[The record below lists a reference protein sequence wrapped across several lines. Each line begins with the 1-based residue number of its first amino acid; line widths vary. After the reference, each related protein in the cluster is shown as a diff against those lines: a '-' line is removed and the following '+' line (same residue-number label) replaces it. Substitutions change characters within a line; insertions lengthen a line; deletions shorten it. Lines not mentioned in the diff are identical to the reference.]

1 MLITI
6 KQDNMAYEY
15 KGGTKGVTLTG
26 ADKGGVD
33 KKTQSSTSLS
43 SGVITDATNV
53 GNPNNITSK
62 DIKQKE
68 VPGTFKFNPAM
79 EQRILAA
86 KDRQNMRIKKRR
98 QKLVGGGDDIKSQFT
113 PTAEEGS
120 KLYEKNLAT
129 QNRLNKVDSPKL
141 DKKNLKESKPYK
153 PTRKDIK
160 SAQKQVEED
169 RMAKIAKDLKE
180 GGMGQ
185 SIRQSGADI
194 GYIPGDVE
202 MFDESM
208 EADAG
213 TGFIDKDLTA
223 YDQRI
228 ANKKAKDKSVRQ
240 EIEKDAPALLQTS
253 LMNDDDTDA
262 DTSFAADDIKE
273 GQRSR
278 REDAFKDQY
287 LKSKIGKIDKKGRS
301 VDAVETQRG
310 ARRAKGLGMGAMIP
324 GKEFNT
330 NLPPN
335 AHSAISTLFPTQ
347 SQQSA
352 NKLASQKLMQKKMNS
367 GLGTLL
373 SQISKSL

>member
-1 MLITI
+1 
-6 KQDNMAYEY
+6 MAFEY
-15 KGGTKGVTLTG
+15 KG
-26 ADKGGVD
+26 
-33 KKTQSSTSLS
+33 KT
-43 SGVITDATNV
+43 SGIITDATNV
-53 GNPNNITSK
+53 GNPNNITSS

-86 KDRQNMRIKKRR
+86 KDRQNMRIESRR
-98 QKLVGGGDDIKSQFT
+98 QKLVGGSDDIKSQFT

-160 SAQKQVEED
+160 SAKEQVEQD
-169 RMAKIAKDLKE
+169 KIAKIAKDLKE

-185 SIRQSGADI
+185 SIRQGNADI
-194 GYIPGDVE
+194 GYIPGDVK

-208 EADAG
+208 ENDAD

-223 YDQRI
+223 YDKRI
-228 ANKKAKDKSVRQ
+228 ADKKAKDKSVRQ

-287 LKSKIGKIDKKGRS
+287 LKSKIDKPTSRGNSQEAWKT
-301 VDAVETQRG
+301 TQK
-310 ARRAKGLGMGAMIP
+310 AKQAKKAGDQAMIP
-324 GKEFNT
+324 GKRFDPT
-330 NLPPN
+330 KMDPTGPT
-335 AHSAISTLFPTQ
+335 AQKAISTLFPTQ

-352 NKLASQKLMQKKMNS
+352 NKLASKKLMEKKMNS

>member
-1 MLITI
+1 
-6 KQDNMAYEY
+6 MAYEY
-15 KGGTKGVTLTG
+15 KGGTKGITLTG
-26 ADKGGVD
+26 TDKGGVD
-33 KKTQSSTSLS
+33 RKTQSSTSLP
-43 SGVITDATNV
+43 SGIITDATNIA
-53 GNPNNITSK
+53 NPNNITSK

-68 VPGTFKFNPAM
+68 VSGTFKFNPAM

-86 KDRQNMRIKKRR
+86 KDRQNMRRRKRK
-98 QKLVGGGDDIKSQFT
+98 QKLVGGGDGVKSEFT
-113 PTAEEGS
+113 PTAEKGS

-160 SAQKQVEED
+160 SAKEQVEQD
-169 RMAKIAKDLKE
+169 KMAKIAKDLKE

-194 GYIPGDVE
+194 GYIPGDVK

-208 EADAG
+208 EADAD

-223 YDQRI
+223 YDKRI
-228 ANKKAKDKSVRQ
+228 ADKKAKDKSVRQ
-240 EIEKDAPALLQTS
+240 EMAKDAPELLKTS
-253 LMNDDDTDA
+253 LIDDDDTDA
-262 DTSFAADDIKE
+262 DTSWAADDIKE

-278 REDAFKDQY
+278 RQDAFENKY
-287 LKSKIGKIDKKGRS
+287 AKSKIGKIDEKGRS
-301 VDAVETQRG
+301 VDAIKAQRG

-324 GKEFNT
+324 GKEFEP

-352 NKLASQKLMQKKMNS
+352 NKLASKKLMEKKMNS